1 MDALVTGGS
10 DVTVMGTPA
19 FFFFQRS
26 EKVLM
31 YWITANRS
39 RSEISAQVGMG
50 VPHRPWVTVMKRSA
64 SVGSEFFPG
73 VERNLKI
80 PRVKS
85 RGLFSK
91 KTAAGPLPS
100 PFSPWQPVQRRS

>member
-1 MDALVTGGS
+1 MDARVTGGS
-10 DVTVMGTPA
+10 DVTVIGTLT

-39 RSEISAQVGMG
+39 RSEISDQVGMG
-50 VPHRPWVTVMKRSA
+50 VPHRPWVTAMKRSP
-64 SVGSEFFPG
+64 SVGSESFPG
-73 VERNLKI
+73 VDRNLKI

-85 RGLFSK
+85 RGLFSR
-91 KTAAGPLPS
+91 KTAAGPWPS
-100 PFSPWQPVQRRS
+100 PFSPWQ